1 MEKLCMKFVFYES
14 NNFTKVITHD
24 KSQSHQNIDPRID
37 TPIDESKLDLK
48 KVIETF
54 IYMTLCPPYWC
65 PKTIK
70 RQPCWWPKKVL
81 RELNSFLI
89 KTLTIVAIYL
99 HSY

>member
-37 TPIDESKLDLK
+37 TPIGESKLDLK

-54 IYMTLCPPYWC
+54 IYMTLCPPC
-65 PKTIK
+65 ILVSQNNQKAAMLVAEKSPA
-70 RQPCWWPKKVL
+70 RV
-81 RELNSFLI
+81 ELFPYKNAYYCRNIF
-89 KTLTIVAIYL
+89 A
-99 HSY
+99 